1 MGSIHGQD
9 NPAFDPEPKSTTEK
23 SNEPDL
29 VSALVHNPSISLPL
43 YEISLNGKNKAIL
56 ETDNSTSDENGDSTI
71 LNRDIYQNGSVGKN
85 GDAEN
90 GSNTDDDEE
99 NHKDMRCGLGC
110 FSPEW
115 IQSYA
120 TKRVF
125 MVVFTLLGV
134 IQGMTWSYFTATIT
148 TLEKRFK
155 ISSQTAGI
163 VMTGNE
169 ISQILFSVFIS
180 YFGGKGH
187 RPRWISVGV
196 LFSAI
201 SCYVLASP
209 HLFYGS
215 GEDALALT
223 EEYGYL
229 YDKTFYQEM
238 NNNNDLGTS
247 TINPPFISNK
257 IGSARKGRV
266 SVCKP
271 GGNKQEGVCDSSE
284 SIESIT
290 PLIIIFLSQFVA
302 GIGVLLFFT
311 LGGPYLDDNSS
322 RNDMPRVLGVT
333 MSLRLI
339 GPTIGYLIASGTLKI
354 FVNPM
359 LTPVITPDDPRW
371 IGAWWLGWVIFGTA
385 MLVMSFFIALFPKRL
400 RRKNRKSVDPD
411 KINSPEAIPKV
422 TDIPAAV
429 KSLLRNKVN
438 LFNNLAGVF
447 YLFSALGYWTYMPK
461 YLETIFM
468 QTASNA
474 SIISGAVGILFQSS
488 GMLLSGI
495 LISKIQP
502 GARKLAGWNVAV
514 AFASVAVM
522 VSFTQIGCNVGN
534 VSFGTKSS
542 DGSWNLTTQC
552 NADCNCKT
560 SKILP
565 VCYKETNT
573 VFYSACHAGCKVY
586 ENNTISDCQC
596 ITDNPNPTV
605 TLGNCAEGCTSI
617 FILFLCISALIKFC
631 DATGRIGNM
640 LISYRCVELKDRSL
654 SIGLNILMISLFAF
668 LPSPIL
674 FGRII
679 DNVCLVWGGST
690 CGKRGNCMLYDGE
703 QLRYIFN
710 LTAAGF
716 TLIGGLLDC
725 LVFYYVKDMEL
736 YKEPELDSPDKSAS
750 NLTKDKVMGISNV
763 TFEKAESQ
771 EKS

>member
-1 MGSIHGQD
+1 IHGQD
-9 NPAFDPEPKSTTEK
+9 NPAFDPEPKSTTGK
-23 SNEPDL
+23 KNEPDL

-43 YEISLNGKNKAIL
+43 YEISLNGKNKAISA
-56 ETDNSTSDENGDSTI
+56 TDNSTLDANDES
-71 LNRDIYQNGSVGKN
+71 NRDHYLNGKTGKN
-85 GDAEN
+85 SDAEN
-90 GSNTDDDEE
+90 GLDDEE
-99 NHKDMRCGLGC
+99 DEDDNKDMRCGLGC

-115 IQSYA
+115 IQPYA
-120 TKRVF
+120 TKPVF

-134 IQGMTWSYFTATIT
+134 IQGMSWSYFTATIT

-201 SCYVLASP
+201 SCFVLASP

-229 YDKTFYQEM
+229 YDKGFYQDM
-238 NNNNDLGTS
+238 TKDNLAS
-247 TINPPFISNK
+247 SIMSPPFTSNK

-271 GGNKQEGVCDSSE
+271 GGNKQEGVCDADELISS
-284 SIESIT
+284 IA

-322 RNDMPRVLGVT
+322 RHDMPRVLGVT

-339 GPTIGYLIASGTLKI
+339 GPTIGYLIASGTLKL
-354 FVNPM
+354 FVNPL

-371 IGAWWLGWVIFGTA
+371 IGCWWLGWVIFGTA
-385 MLVMSFFIALFPKRL
+385 MFIMSFFIALFPKRL
-400 RRKNRKSVDPD
+400 RRKNQKSVDPD
-411 KINSPEAIPKV
+411 KINSPEAIPAV
-422 TDIPAAV
+422 TDIPLAV

-474 SIISGAVGILFQSS
+474 SIISGVVGILFQSS

-495 LISKIQP
+495 LISKLQP
-502 GARKLAGWNVAV
+502 GARKLAAWNVAV

-534 VSFGTKSS
+534 VSFGTKST
-542 DGSWNLTTQC
+542 DGTWNLTTQC

-605 TLGNCAEGCTSI
+605 KLGNCAEGCTGI
-617 FILFLCISALIKFC
+617 FILFLSVSALIKFC

-710 LTAAGF
+710 LTAAAF
-716 TLIGGLLDC
+716 TMIGGLLDC
-725 LVFYYVKDMEL
+725 LVWYYVKDMEL
-736 YKEPELDSPDKSAS
+736 YKEPEQDSADKPSS
-750 NLTKDKVMGISNV
+750 TPIKDKVIGISNV
-763 TFEKAESQ
+763 SYEKTESH
-771 EKS
+771 EKR